1 MPTPIITIQKVTN
14 AFAVTIIR
22 IDTDGAIVRSI
33 TPKDFDY
40 RINALTNGF
49 SVDIFD
55 DGVIAYSIADIA
67 FIVVGLNLISD
78 TPAQKEI
85 QLQDLK
91 EASGGTVTSNDP
103 ALTATAPFVSNSAAD
118 ILKRIENKVSTE
130 AKQDV
135 QITSLAS
142 IDAGIPTAL
151 GQTTMAASMPVTI
164 ANNQSAIPISGTVSV
179 TSGNSNDFGDD
190 RVADNS
196 AQVNFS
202 VIGTVYAALGLDVN
216 SGTGINLKNLST
228 FFSTADRAV
237 IQVRLNPTVAG
248 TFTYAAVA
256 GQTTQVAV
264 GVLANTVT
272 GGTIIR
278 STIVSGKDSLVSE
291 IDLFKLN
298 KITGAADKIVIC
310 IIPVVANVSIRTIIN
325 FKEQV

>member
-1 MPTPIITIQKVTN
+1 MSDAT
-14 AFAVTIIR
+14 
-22 IDTDGAIVRSI
+22 
-33 TPKDFDY
+33 
-40 RINALTNGF
+40 
-49 SVDIFD
+49 
-55 DGVIAYSIADIA
+55 
-67 FIVVGLNLISD
+67 LNLIK
-78 TPAQKEI
+78 QE
-85 QLQDLK
+85 L
-91 EASGGTVTSNDP
+91 
-103 ALTATAPFVSNSAAD
+103 AL
-118 ILKRIENKVSTE
+118 
-130 AKQDV
+130 
-135 QITSLAS
+135 
-142 IDAGIPTAL
+142 IDAGIPTSL
-151 GQTTMAASMPVTI
+151 GQTTMAASMPVVI
-164 ANNQSAIPISGTVSV
+164 PSNQSAIPISGTVSV

-278 STIVSGKDSLVSE
+278 STIVSGKDTLVSE